1 MAAVSTETYR
11 EKALRK
17 FKQQPLVPVGA
28 TLTDLQITFEV
39 MHGWH
44 GWLKPFTFSSLTGA
58 AATTVAL
65 VIAMTKMR
73 KGHSRS
79 FNNWL
84 RLRILAQGLTVAAV
98 VAGSWAYGS
107 ARPMT
112 PELDAS
118 AAREKAAEERVAFE
132 DRLRLAEEVT
142 RAESA
147 SASSSSPTTNVRP
160 TAVTRT
166 KEPTST
172 PTTSSSWRS
181 WWGWNESRRGKDKT
195 Q

>member
-1 MAAVSTETYR
+1 MLAC
-11 EKALRK
+11 
-17 FKQQPLVPVGA
+17 
-28 TLTDLQITFEV
+28 
-39 MHGWH
+39 M
-44 GWLKPFTFSSLTGA
+44 GWLKPSTFFFITGA

-84 RLRILAQGLTVAAV
+84 RVRILAQGLTVAAI

-107 ARPMT
+107 ARPMA

-118 AAREKAAEERVAFE
+118 AAAREKAAEERVAFE
-132 DRLRLAEEVT
+132 HRLRLAEEVT
-142 RAESA
+142 RAESSA
-147 SASSSSPTTNVRP
+147 SASSSPTNVQA
-160 TAVTRT
+160 TAVTTT
-166 KEPTST
+166 KEPTLT
-172 PTTSSSWRS
+172 PTTSTSSWRS
-181 WWGWNESRRGKDKT
+181 WWGWNESKRGKDKT

>member
-1 MAAVSTETYR
+1 
-11 EKALRK
+11 
-17 FKQQPLVPVGA
+17 
-28 TLTDLQITFEV
+28 
-39 MHGWH
+39 
-44 GWLKPFTFSSLTGA
+44 
-58 AATTVAL
+58 

-73 KGHSRS
+73 KGQSRS

-107 ARPMT
+107 ARPAAM

-118 AAREKAAEERVAFE
+118 AAREKVAEERAAFE
-132 DRLRLAEEVT
+132 DRLRVAEEVT

-147 SASSSSPTTNVRP
+147 SASSSSANVQG
-160 TAVTRT
+160 TAIAMT

-172 PTTSSSWRS
+172 APASSSWRS
-181 WWGWNESRRGKDKT
+181 RWGWNESKGGKDDT